1 MPATNNRDLHG
12 IPGFLR
18 GYNRRVRNRR
28 WDHLYDRQPQPVK
41 EVILERFSE
50 ELAGRLGAWPPPDV
64 EWVTDDL
71 RRRWGAGLEGAPRG
85 EVLRLALELARLD
98 LLREH
103 EAFDEGMRNRA
114 PAACQGPADEA
125 ALQLLVLYVTEE
137 CLSLKDW
144 AEGAKLL
151 RADLA
156 GALDHVE
163 RRLFR
168 VTLA

>member
-1 MPATNNRDLHG
+1 MRD
-12 IPGFLR
+12 
-18 GYNRRVRNRR
+18 RR
-28 WDHLYDRQPQPVK
+28 WDHLYDREKQPVK
-41 EVILERFSE
+41 EVILERFAE

-64 EWVTDDL
+64 EWVTEDL
-71 RRRWGAGLEGAPRG
+71 RRRWAAGLDGAPRG
-85 EVLRLALELARLD
+85 EVLRLALELARFD

-114 PAACQGPADEA
+114 PRACQNPADEA

-137 CLSLKDW
+137 CLALKEW
-144 AEGAKLL
+144 ADGAKLS

-156 GALDHVE
+156 AAVGLAE

-168 VTLA
+168 VTLG